1 MAVKDNHTSNRRRLS
16 AAEINEIL
24 RALEQS
30 GLSRASF
37 ARKHRIGY
45 STLCSWIYRSRQRK
59 DASPWIEVSDVM
71 KTPSSTIASPY
82 RVAWANGMSL
92 ELNREFEAGK
102 AGELIN
108 LIQSR
113 CSR

>member
-1 MAVKDNHTSNRRRLS
+1 MAVRNDHTSNRRRRS

-37 ARKHRIGY
+37 AREHGIGY
-45 STLCSWIYRSRQRK
+45 TTLCSWIYRSRQRK

-71 KTPSSTIASPY
+71 RTPSSTKASPY
-82 RVAWANGMSL
+82 RVEWGNGMSL
-92 ELNREFEAGK
+92 ELSREFETEK
-102 AGELIN
+102 VGELIN
-108 LIQSR
+108 LIQSQ
-113 CSR
+113 CSV